1 MRFLKRLYIPL
12 RFANAAIANRGA
24 KLSAAAIPEKPSP
37 LLTAAIC
44 LFTLANLAVFVYRDI
59 SILRY
64 GSLFGTTGGESLM
77 VYSIWKNMNGRPVYE
92 WPMAHPFSLSLYNYG
107 FYFFYAVMFRLL
119 DLWDAQILTYGRML
133 TASFAAIGALAQ
145 WLLVK
150 ARVEMGRRKYLCL
163 ALCFGLWFGSS
174 MTRWWTL
181 SIRPDIPA
189 LALVMIGLLLLARLK
204 TDAGA
209 LGAAV
214 FFYLAWSF
222 KQSTILIAVACILYM
237 LFSRR
242 RAALFMAAV
251 MSVGILATYWLGAP
265 AYRYSVFV
273 APRIVPFFSVTH
285 ALSMLKQSLM
295 ANAFVFIPA
304 LALIAQPW
312 AKRLRAFAFKDLL
325 RIATLIAFL
334 GGAVAMGKAGAGDN
348 YLFEAFFAGSALL
361 LIEVFEN
368 PARRVVILFLILGS
382 IQPLAQLGA
391 NLLRQPGLGMIE
403 IATGESFS
411 QTEKMRERLNFL
423 PRPILTSNEV
433 FSLPWNSSGNSYP
446 SFVIDPVFYAA
457 VAGMSNQNLPRALVD
472 GRECPT
478 LMLKAGDA
486 TFRELIDNGY
496 RKIGEEYHQGFHYT
510 LFVSDQR

>member
-1 MRFLKRLYIPL
+1 
-12 RFANAAIANRGA
+12 
-24 KLSAAAIPEKPSP
+24 
-37 LLTAAIC
+37 
-44 LFTLANLAVFVYRDI
+44 
-59 SILRY
+59 
-64 GSLFGTTGGESLM
+64 
-77 VYSIWKNMNGRPVYE
+77 
-92 WPMAHPFSLSLYNYG
+92 
-107 FYFFYAVMFRLL
+107 
-119 DLWDAQILTYGRML
+119 
-133 TASFAAIGALAQ
+133 
-145 WLLVK
+145 
-150 ARVEMGRRKYLCL
+150 
-163 ALCFGLWFGSS
+163 
-174 MTRWWTL
+174 
-181 SIRPDIPA
+181 
-189 LALVMIGLLLLARLK
+189 
-204 TDAGA
+204 
-209 LGAAV
+209 
-214 FFYLAWSF
+214 
-222 KQSTILIAVACILYM
+222 M

-251 MSVGILATYWLGAP
+251 MSVGILATYWLGAS

-285 ALSMLKQSLM
+285 ALSMLKQSLL

-312 AKRLRAFAFKDLL
+312 VKRLRAFSFKDLL
-325 RIATLIAFL
+325 RIATVIAFL
-334 GGAVAMGKAGAGDN
+334 GGAIAMGKAGAGDN

-368 PARRVVILFLILGS
+368 PARRVVILFLILRIDS
-382 IQPLAQLGA
+382 TFRPKLGA
-391 NLLRQPGLGMIE
+391 NLLRQPGLGTIE

-411 QTEKMRERLNFL
+411 QTEKMRERLSLL

-457 VAGMSNQNLPRALVD
+457 VAGMSNRNLPRALID

-486 TFRELIDNGY
+486 NFRELIDNGY